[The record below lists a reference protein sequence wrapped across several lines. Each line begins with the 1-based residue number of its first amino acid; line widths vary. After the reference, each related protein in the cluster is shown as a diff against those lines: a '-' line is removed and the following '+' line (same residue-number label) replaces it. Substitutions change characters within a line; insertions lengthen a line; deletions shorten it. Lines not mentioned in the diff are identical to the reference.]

1 MDYELLKEV
10 FLEQQEKLDMYFDN
24 ELMQEERAATHVEI
38 HKRDL
43 VNNLFTEL
51 FLIHDR
57 ETYATYTPI
66 RLIWIKATK
75 VWIDFVRRLNR
86 ESRRKADVNI
96 EDLADKYSC
105 QNNQLEFESSYA
117 LAMIEKLLRPDELR
131 LFHYRIQNYS
141 YKDIAELEN
150 YASANAAKEKYY
162 RVRKFL
168 KQHFSRQDFLK

>member
-10 FLEQQEKLDMYFDN
+10 FLEQQEKLDMYYDN
-24 ELMQEERAATHVEI
+24 ELLQEERAATHIEI

-57 ETYATYTPI
+57 ETYATYPPLK
-66 RLIWIKATK
+66 LIWIKAKK

-86 ESRRKADVNI
+86 ETKRKAHVSI
-96 EDLADKYSC
+96 EDLVDKYSC
-105 QNNQLEFESSYA
+105 QNNQLEFESSYT

-131 LFHYRIQNYS
+131 LLRYRILNYS
-141 YKDIAELEN
+141 YKEIAALEN
-150 YASANAAKEKYY
+150 YPSEGAAKSKYY